1 MRLTKKELNGLE
13 KNSVVNMACL
23 ETTFLIDLLKGKT
36 EAESVKDE
44 LEKIEPILFIPAP
57 ALMELWSGANAGNVP
72 DKEKEKIQNLIN
84 SLVILPL
91 DEKSAKEAGDIE
103 AELIKKGLPVETED
117 IMIAGICRANGE
129 KLVTRDAHYARISG
143 LKLLKY

>member
-84 SLVILPL
+84 SLVIL
-91 DEKSAKEAGDIE
+91 G
-103 AELIKKGLPVETED
+103 
-117 IMIAGICRANGE
+117 
-129 KLVTRDAHYARISG
+129 KLNYNN
-143 LKLLKY
+143 YCYY